1 MKNEDRDSN
10 EDNRGFFSDPKKRS
24 HLLLWTK
31 YAGMAF
37 QLFATLVVAVLA
49 GMGIDHLLGLEKPIF
64 TALLIPIFLFGFL
77 YKLYLDISQKK

>member
-1 MKNEDRDSN
+1 VKNEDSDSS
-10 EDNRGFFSDPKKRS
+10 DNKGFFSDPEKRS
-24 HLLLWTK
+24 QLLLWTK

-37 QLFATLVVAVLA
+37 QLFATLLVAVLA

-77 YKLYLDISQKK
+77 YKLYLDISQNK